1 MSGSGPEGAGD
12 APQPAHAGRGA
23 DGGTAA
29 LPLGLSRGAGTR
41 VCVRREA
48 GRLGE
53 VWIGGERGKREP
65 KEIPAVGAPLG

>member
-1 MSGSGPEGAGD
+1 M
-12 APQPAHAGRGA
+12 
-23 DGGTAA
+23 DGGTAE
-29 LPLGLSRGAGTR
+29 LPAGLSRGAGAR

>member
-1 MSGSGPEGAGD
+1 MDQRGPATPRSPLTLGGARTG
-12 APQPAHAGRGA
+12 AQPSFPQAFPGVPG
-23 DGGTAA
+23 
-29 LPLGLSRGAGTR
+29 P
-41 VCVRREA
+41 VCVCPQGTWEA